1 MGSIKLP
8 HFNFSVKLWT
18 LRVIQGALIGSSAI
32 LPGVS
37 GGVLCVVFGV
47 YQPMIAL
54 LSTPIQSLIKYY
66 RLFIPIVI
74 GWVIGFFGL
83 ARIVEVLFNTSS
95 ALAASLFV
103 GLIAG
108 MFPSLFR
115 EAEKKSAG
123 AVSWTYFVI
132 SLIVFYAFLL
142 SLKTENSIEIVPN
155 AWWYFLCGAIWG
167 LSIVIPGL
175 SSSSILIFLG
185 LYQSMVAGIADM
197 RLDVILPL
205 IVGIIL
211 SAVMLARFVNILLKN
226 YQAIINHIILGIVV
240 ASTLLIIPSGFS
252 NAGQLVLSVVF
263 FVTGYAI
270 SIGMER
276 VSTVAGK
283 KADGTLFSVKP
294 KRMKIRKADY

>member
-276 VSTVAGK
+276 LSTVAGK